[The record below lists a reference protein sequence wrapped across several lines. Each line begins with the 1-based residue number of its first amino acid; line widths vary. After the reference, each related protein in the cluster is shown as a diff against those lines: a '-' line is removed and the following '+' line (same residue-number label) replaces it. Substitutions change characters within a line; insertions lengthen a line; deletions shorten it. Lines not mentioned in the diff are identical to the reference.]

1 MALVDELKHE
11 LHTARRD
18 SGEYERL
25 RAQIMG
31 EAYAATVRALS
42 NAISA
47 RDAYMGRHA
56 ERVAA
61 YGELI
66 AKAVDGDL
74 VDDPQVEFGFLL
86 HDIGKLAVPD
96 TVLNKRGPLSPREW
110 RLVRRHPQIGYD
122 ILRDIDFLDRARCVV
137 LYHHER
143 WDGRGYPEQLDG
155 DSIPL
160 EARVFAVAD
169 ALDAMTSARPYRA
182 EVSFGEARD
191 EIERGAGA
199 QFDPH
204 VVQALGDVPDDE
216 FERVRRAKG

>member
-11 LHTARRD
+11 LHSARRESAD
-18 SGEYERL
+18 YERL
-25 RAQIMG
+25 RAQLMG

-56 ERVAA
+56 ERVAE

-66 AKAVDGDL
+66 AKAVDREL
-74 VDDPQVEFGFLL
+74 VEDPQVEFGFLL

-110 RLVRRHPQIGYD
+110 RLVKRHPEIGYE
-122 ILRDIDFLDRARCVV
+122 ILREIEFLDRARCVV

-143 WDGRGYPEQLDG
+143 WDGRGYPQQLAG
-155 DSIPL
+155 DTIPV

-169 ALDAMTSARPYRA
+169 AFDAMTSPRPYRGPVEFA
-182 EVSFGEARD
+182 AARE
-191 EIERGAGA
+191 EIERSSGA
-199 QFDPH
+199 QFDPA
-204 VVQALGDVPDDE
+204 VVEALRSVPDEE
-216 FERVRRAKG
+216 FERIRQAKG

>member
-11 LHTARRD
+11 LHNARRE
-18 SGEYERL
+18 SGELERL
-25 RAQIMG
+25 RSKFMG

-56 ERVAA
+56 ERVAE

-66 AKAVDGDL
+66 ASAVDRDL

-110 RLVRRHPQIGYD
+110 RLIRRHPQIGFD
-122 ILRDIDFLDRARCVV
+122 ILREIDFLDRARCVV

-143 WDGRGYPEQLDG
+143 WDGRGYPEQLTG

-169 ALDAMTSARPYRA
+169 ALDAMTSERPYRP
-182 EVSFGEARD
+182 EVSFGEARE
-191 EIERGAGA
+191 EIERGSGA

-204 VVQALGDVPDDE
+204 VVKALATVPDEE
-216 FERVRRAKG
+216 FEGIRRTKG

>member
-11 LHTARRD
+11 LHSARRESAD
-18 SGEYERL
+18 YERL

-56 ERVAA
+56 ERVAE

-66 AKAVDGDL
+66 ATAVDRNL
-74 VDDPQVEFGFLL
+74 VKDPQVEFGFLL

-96 TVLNKRGPLSPREW
+96 NVLNKRGPLSPREW
-110 RLVRRHPQIGYD
+110 RLIRRHPQIGYD
-122 ILRDIDFLDRARCVV
+122 ILADIDFLDRARGVV
-137 LYHHER
+137 LHHHER
-143 WDGRGYPEQLDG
+143 WDGRGYPEQLGG

-169 ALDAMTSARPYRA
+169 ALDAMTSERPYRDR
-182 EVSFGEARD
+182 VGLGEARE
-191 EIERGAGA
+191 EIE
-199 QFDPH
+199 
-204 VVQALGDVPDDE
+204 
-216 FERVRRAKG
+216 

>member
-1 MALVDELKHE
+1 MALADDLKQE
-11 LHTARRD
+11 PRRAGRD
-18 SGEYERL
+18 SGDYDRL
-25 RAQIMG
+25 RSKLLG

-47 RDAYMGRHA
+47 RDAYMGRRA
-56 ERVAA
+56 ERVAG

-66 AKAVDGDL
+66 GMAVDRDL
-74 VDDPQVEFGFLL
+74 ADDPQVEFGFLL

-110 RLVRRHPQIGYD
+110 RLIRRHPQIGYD
-122 ILRDIDFLDRARCVV
+122 ILRDIDFLDRARGVV
-137 LYHHER
+137 LHHHER
-143 WDGRGYPEQLDG
+143 WDGRGYPEQLGG

-169 ALDAMTSARPYRA
+169 ALDAMTSERPYRDR
-182 EVSFGEARD
+182 VGLGEARE

-199 QFDPH
+199 QFDPR
-204 VVQALGDVPDDE
+204 VVAALGNVSDE
-216 FERVRRAKG
+216 DFERIRQAKG

>member
-11 LHTARRD
+11 LHSARRESAD
-18 SGEYERL
+18 YERL

-47 RDAYMGRHA
+47 RDAYMGRRA
-56 ERVAA
+56 ERVAG

-66 AKAVDGDL
+66 GMAVDRDL
-74 VDDPQVEFGFLL
+74 ADDPQVEFGFLL

-110 RLVRRHPQIGYD
+110 RLVKRHPEIGYE
-122 ILRDIDFLDRARCVV
+122 ILRDIDFLDRARGVV
-137 LYHHER
+137 LHHHER
-143 WDGRGYPEQLDG
+143 WDGRGYPEQLGG

-169 ALDAMTSARPYRA
+169 ALDAMTNNRPYRA
-182 EVSFGEARD
+182 AQSWRTAHR
-191 EIERGAGA
+191 EILAQSGK
-199 QFDPH
+199 QFDPT
-204 VVQALGDVPDDE
+204 VIAAYDEVPD
-216 FERVRRAKG
+216 ERFAALREQLG

>member
-11 LHTARRD
+11 LHTARRE
-18 SGEYERL
+18 SGDYERL
-25 RAQIMG
+25 RAKLMA

-42 NAISA
+42 NAIAA

-56 ERVAA
+56 ERVAE

-66 AKAVDGDL
+66 ARQVDADL

-96 TVLNKRGPLSPREW
+96 TVLNKRGPLAPREW
-110 RLVRRHPQIGYD
+110 RLIRRHPEIGYD

-143 WDGRGYPEQLDG
+143 WDGRGYPQQLSG
-155 DSIPL
+155 AAIPL

-169 ALDAMTSARPYRA
+169 ALDAITSDRPYRA
-182 EVSFGEARD
+182 AASFRDAR
-191 EIERGAGA
+191 EELRRGAGS
-199 QFDPH
+199 QFDPG
-204 VVQALGDVPDDE
+204 VIDALDQVPDED
-216 FERVRRAKG
+216 FEAIRRETG

>member
-11 LHTARRD
+11 LHTARRE

-25 RAQIMG
+25 RSQLMG

-56 ERVAA
+56 ERVAE

-66 AKAVDGDL
+66 ATAVDREL
-74 VDDPQVEFGFLL
+74 VQDPQVEFGFLL

-110 RLVRRHPQIGYD
+110 RLIRRHPQIGYD
-122 ILRDIDFLDRARCVV
+122 ILREIDFLDRARCVV

-143 WDGRGYPEQLDG
+143 WDGRGYPEQLTG
-155 DSIPL
+155 DKIPL

-169 ALDAMTSARPYRA
+169 ALDAMTSARPYR
-182 EVSFGEARD
+182 EPVSFTRARE

-199 QFDPH
+199 QFDPG
-204 VVQALGDVPDDE
+204 VVEALRKVPDE
-216 FERVRRAKG
+216 GFERIRKAKG